1 MKFYNVKTR
10 QAVEV
15 PDSQVTVVTMKNG
28 RVAAQATVGGV
39 KLFKILGK
47 EEAARLQKK

>member
-10 QAVEV
+10 KSVDVA
-15 PDSQVTVVTMKNG
+15 DSDVTVVTMKNG
-28 RVAAQATVGGV
+28 RKAAQAVVDGV

-47 EEAARLQKK
+47 DDVARLGA